1 MEIILMDKV
10 TNLGNLGD
18 VVKVKDGY
26 ARNFLIP
33 QGMAKRANKAN
44 IAAFAERKAELET
57 LAGEKLAAAQARAE
71 KLAGYTVQIS
81 QKAGV
86 DGRLFG
92 SVTNSDIAEALTA
105 QGFPVARAE
114 VRLPEGPFKAVGDY
128 PVTLALHSDVTVDI
142 TVAVLGEA

>member
-18 VVKVKDGY
+18 VVNVKSGY

-33 QGMAKRANKAN
+33 TGQAKRATKAN
-44 IAAFAERKAELET
+44 MAAFAERKAELEKV
-57 LAGEKLAAAQARAE
+57 AGEKLAAAQARAE

-105 QGFPVARAE
+105 QGFPVARGE
-114 VRLPEGPFKAVGDY
+114 VRLPDGPFKAIGDY
-128 PVTLALHSDVTVDI
+128 PVTLALHTDVTAEI
-142 TVAVLGEA
+142 TVAVLGAA

>member
-10 TNLGNLGD
+10 VNLGNLGD

-33 QGMAKRANKAN
+33 QGMAKRATKAN
-44 IAAFAERKAELET
+44 IAAFEERKAELEKQ
-57 LAGEKLAAAQARAE
+57 AAEKLAAAQARAE
-71 KLAGYTVQIS
+71 KIAGMTVTVP

-92 SVTNSDIAEALTA
+92 SVTNVDIAEALTA
-105 QGFPVARAE
+105 QGVEIVKAE
-114 VRLPEGPFKAVGDY
+114 VRLPEGPFKMVGEY
-128 PVTLALHSDVTVDI
+128 PVTLALHSDVTCDI
-142 TVAVLGEA
+142 TVAVVAAA

>member
-18 VVKVKDGY
+18 VVNVKSGY

-33 QGMAKRANKAN
+33 TGQAKRATKTNM
-44 IAAFAERKAELET
+44 AAFAERKAELEKV
-57 LAGEKLAAAQARAE
+57 AGEKLAAAQARAE

-105 QGFPVARAE
+105 QGFPVARGE
-114 VRLPEGPFKAVGDY
+114 VRLPDGPFKAIGDY
-128 PVTLALHSDVTVDI
+128 PVTLALHTDVTAEI
-142 TVAVLGEA
+142 TVAVLGAA

>member
-26 ARNFLIP
+26 ARNYLIP
-33 QGMAKRANKAN
+33 KGMAKRANKVN
-44 IAAFAERKAELET
+44 IAAFAERKAELEKQ
-57 LAGEKLAAAQARAE
+57 AGEKLAVAQERAE
-71 KLAGYTVQIS
+71 KLAGYTVQIT

-92 SVTNSDIAEALTA
+92 SVTTADIADALTA
-105 QGFPVARAE
+105 QGFPVVKAE
-114 VRLPEGPFKAVGDY
+114 VRLPDGPFKAVGDFT
-128 PVTLALHSDVTVDI
+128 VTLALHTDVTCDI
-142 TVAVLGEA
+142 TVAVLGQS

>member
-18 VVKVKDGY
+18 VVNVKSGY

-33 QGMAKRANKAN
+33 TGQAKRATKAN
-44 IAAFAERKAELET
+44 IAAFAERKAELEKV
-57 LAGEKLAAAQARAE
+57 AAEKLAAAQERAE
-71 KLAGYTVQIS
+71 KLAGYTVQIA

-92 SVTNSDIAEALTA
+92 SVTNIDIAEALTA
-105 QGFPVARAE
+105 QGFAVSRSE
-114 VRLPEGPFKAVGDY
+114 IRLPEGPFKTVGDF
-128 PVTLALHSDVTVDI
+128 PVTLALHTDVTVDI